1 MFYLGSHYPTAEQTN
16 WPQRFIQ
23 LAKDSKHP
31 LLQLYYQAGQVSAET
46 PLHQVPLLALDLET
60 TGLNPAEHGIVSI
73 GLVPLS
79 AGCIQLSAAKQ
90 WLVKPRYALTA
101 SSVTVHQLTDSVV
114 AAAPDLMA
122 ILPDFLSTIAGK
134 VLVVHCAD
142 IERQFLAA
150 ALLTRLGQGIKFPVI
165 DTMALEARLHR
176 KKPLSLWQRWRG
188 IQPVSIRLA
197 ASRARYG
204 LPPYRPHHAVTD
216 ALACAELLQAQI
228 ANRFS
233 WQDPLQDFLS

>member
-1 MFYLGSHYPTAEQTN
+1 MIYLGSQVVSTIPTDWQ
-16 WPQRFIQ
+16 QRFAE
-23 LAKDSKHP
+23 LACDATDP
-31 LLQLYYQAGQVSAET
+31 LLRAYYQAGQVSAKT

-79 AGCIQLSAAKQ
+79 AGRIQLSAAKQ
-90 WLVKPRYALTA
+90 WFVRPRYALTA
-101 SSVTVHQLTDSVV
+101 SSVRVHQITDSVV
-114 AAAPDLMA
+114 AAAPDFA
-122 ILPDFLSTIAGK
+122 EILPEFLQAIAGK

-150 ALLTRLGQGIKFPVI
+150 ACRTRLGQGIIFPVI
-165 DTMALEARLHR
+165 DTMVLEARLHR
-176 KKPLSLWQRWRG
+176 AKPLSLWQRWRG

-216 ALACAELLQAQI
+216 ALASAELLQAQV
-228 ANRFS
+228 AHRYD
-233 WQDPLQDFLS
+233 WQDPLAHFLS